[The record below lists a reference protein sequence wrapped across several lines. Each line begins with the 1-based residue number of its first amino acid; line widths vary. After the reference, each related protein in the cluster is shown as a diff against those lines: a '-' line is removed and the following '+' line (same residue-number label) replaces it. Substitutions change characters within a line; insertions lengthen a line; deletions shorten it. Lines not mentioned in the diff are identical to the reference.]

1 MSQQPLLVPTRL
13 PRLSHLDAQ
22 LVADHLEVFSR
33 SGFAFGRAD
42 PAAPRGWRLLRP
54 GDSTGAGSWEGQ
66 EAGREEEGVEAQ
78 PTPCDSVSGAGSR
91 SWEYGELLLVAVPSS
106 RGTAFGEAE
115 VVEMV
120 EALAAGTGPPAAVR
134 PAR

>member
-1 MSQQPLLVPTRL
+1 MSQQPLLVPSRL

-22 LVADHLEVFSR
+22 LVADHLEVFTR

-54 GDSTGAGSWEGQ
+54 GDSAAVGSQGVAD
-66 EAGREEEGVEAQ
+66 AGREEGTEVQ
-78 PTPCDSVSGAGSR
+78 PPACGGSSSAGR
-91 SWEYGELLLVAVPSS
+91 GWESGELLLVAVPSS